1 MKPRSHFIIL
11 KINKDNYPF
20 IHKIFKI
27 KSQVRKKFKF
37 AAICSAYC
45 QTLNENLFLIHHNI
59 AYLFTRKQGKFLEI
73 YITNMPDLFPLC
85 SPWVFFALFMHCMHF
100 LFLPSIRAETYWF
113 GGTAW
118 FSLESCS
125 IYAFA
130 FIARNHR
137 LLVLVCE
144 VKFEIKCFALQ
155 SNTFWFKNKSITKKY
170 IKKKPKYVS
179 IPLFWLPSTIH
190 VTHVRILNIWNWN

>member
-1 MKPRSHFIIL
+1 MLPFAAPIVKLWMRIYLQSITIYSLPFYKKPRE
-11 KINKDNYPF
+11 
-20 IHKIFKI
+20 IFK
-27 KSQVRKKFKF
+27 
-37 AAICSAYC
+37 
-45 QTLNENLFLIHHNI
+45 N
-59 AYLFTRKQGKFLEI
+59 
-73 YITNMPDLFPLC
+73 ITNMPDLFPLC
-85 SPWVFFALFMHCMHF
+85 SPWVFFTLFMHCMHF
-100 LFLPSIRAETYWF
+100 LFLPSIQAETYWF

-130 FIARNHR
+130 FIARNHW

-179 IPLFWLPSTIH
+179 IPLFWLPP
-190 VTHVRILNIWNWN
+190 RIYKKDEADKHDPRHPCQNFKHPKLKLIITSNK